1 MTLNVL
7 IYDKEAP
14 AYAVA
19 VAQEFPDVTARA
31 ATSHGTALAEAADA
45 DIIVALAH
53 EITADLIAAAPRL
66 RWIQALT
73 TGTDSLMAL
82 PNLPADVIV
91 TSGRGIHGPQMAEM
105 AFLYMISLS
114 RDFPR
119 MLANQRR
126 AVWERWPQRLL
137 LGKKAVLL
145 GVGSISE
152 EVAARCKAF
161 GMRTVGISSGR
172 SEAPGFDAVLPRARL
187 KDAVADADFLIVLV
201 PLTPETRHM
210 VNRDIIA
217 ALPAHAIL
225 INLARGDV
233 VDEAALIAALQANR
247 IAGAGLDV
255 FAVEPPVPDNP
266 LWQMEN
272 VIMTPRVGGMSD
284 VYRQQ
289 VLPVLLDNL
298 RAFSAGRQD
307 RMRNMVRG

>member
-1 MTLNVL
+1 
-7 IYDKEAP
+7 
-14 AYAVA
+14 
-19 VAQEFPDVTARA
+19 
-31 ATSHGTALAEAADA
+31 
-45 DIIVALAH
+45 
-53 EITADLIAAAPRL
+53 
-66 RWIQALT
+66 
-73 TGTDSLMAL
+73 MAM

-105 AFLYMISLS
+105 AFLYMIALS

-119 MLANQRR
+119 MLANQKR

-172 SEAPGFDAVLPRARL
+172 SEAPGFDMVLPRTAL
-187 KDAVADADFLIVLV
+187 QDAVADADFLIVLV
-201 PLTPETRHM
+201 PLSPETRHM
-210 VNRDIIA
+210 VSQDVIA

-233 VDEAALIAALQANR
+233 VDEAALIAALQAKR

-266 LWQMEN
+266 LWQLEN

-298 RAFSAGRQD
+298 RAYSTGQRGL
-307 RMRNMVRG
+307 MRNLVRG